1 MQWERSY
8 RHQKS
13 SKMSILI
20 AVRIGRSIR
29 EQRVKRFMTQEQL
42 ARMADISLRQVV
54 RIERNEVEPRFSTI
68 LKLAEALGVEPSE
81 LVDRE

>member
-1 MQWERSY
+1 
-8 RHQKS
+8 
-13 SKMSILI
+13 MSILI
-20 AVRIGRSIR
+20 AMRIGRSVR

-68 LKLAEALGVEPSE
+68 LKLAEAFGVEPSE

>member
-1 MQWERSY
+1 
-8 RHQKS
+8 
-13 SKMSILI
+13 MSILT
-20 AVRIGRSIR
+20 AVRIGRSVR

-68 LKLAEALGVEPSE
+68 LKLAEAFGVEPSE

>member
-1 MQWERSY
+1 
-8 RHQKS
+8 
-13 SKMSILI
+13 MSILT
-20 AVRIGRSIR
+20 AVRIGRGVR

-42 ARMADISLRQVV
+42 ARTAGISLRQVV